1 MVRGAHPTIGTPYVQ
16 LSSLLCAR
24 RFLFLH
30 RGDGTAG
37 RDSGVGW
44 VAEYR
49 NSTFP
54 RGWPDEMAD
63 DLTAD
68 GFSCR
73 WRVSAD
79 VVLGGLRRPNLRL
92 FAALFDR
99 SPSQETDDLM
109 RSSS

>member
-1 MVRGAHPTIGTPYVQ
+1 
-16 LSSLLCAR
+16 
-24 RFLFLH
+24 
-30 RGDGTAG
+30 
-37 RDSGVGW
+37 
-44 VAEYR
+44 
-49 NSTFP
+49 
-54 RGWPDEMAD
+54 MAD